1 MLFSQR
7 VRSLPLFLANCA
19 NRFLCLVSVVRVT
32 PLVISQVFASRFV
45 TKRRQRLLFLCVCV
59 FAWLCLL
66 SCCTCLLLQLAT
78 LQWLVT
84 DRLAP
89 SLPCDWLLQVV
100 KVSNVALLALYKEK
114 KDKPRS

>member
-1 MLFSQR
+1 MSGFGR
-7 VRSLPLFLANCA
+7 KGHAVGDIPGVRFKVCHK
-19 NRFLCLVSVVRVT
+19 T
-32 PLVISQVFASRFV
+32 PATIAFFV
-45 TKRRQRLLFLCVCV
+45 CVCV

-89 SLPCDWLLQVV
+89 SLPCDWLLQVL